1 MLRPLG
7 LRRTTWRPEAPAAR
21 GYFVDAWTD
30 TAAREPVS
38 DGRAT
43 ASAGELWSTAPDL
56 CRWAAFL
63 ADPDED
69 VLARDTVEEMH
80 AFQTMTDLEHW
91 TVGHGLALMLMR
103 KGERVFS
110 GHSGAH
116 LGFLS
121 AVACHRPTRT
131 GAAVV
136 TNSSAGIA
144 ITALGVEL
152 ADAVA
157 AAWPADPRVWHPGEE
172 PPGEL
177 EGVFGSWWS
186 EGQEYLFRYRDGWLE
201 AVLRDT
207 PDQQTTRFAREGE
220 DRYRAVDGLERG
232 ELLLVIRD
240 DAGTVSRLE
249 LASYP
254 FSRRPEP
261 MAGTAG

>member
-1 MLRPLG
+1 M
-7 LRRTTWRPEAPAAR
+7 
-21 GYFVDAWTD
+21 
-30 TAAREPVS
+30 
-38 DGRAT
+38 
-43 ASAGELWSTAPDL
+43 
-56 CRWAAFL
+56 
-63 ADPDED
+63 
-69 VLARDTVEEMH
+69 ARDTVEEMH
-80 AFQTMTDLEHW
+80 AFQTMTDLERW

-157 AAWPADPRVWHPGEE
+157 AAWPADPGVWHPGEE
-172 PPGEL
+172 PPAEL

-186 EGQEYLFRYRDGWLE
+186 EGQEYSFRYRDGCLE

-207 PDQQTTRFAREGE
+207 PDQQSTRFAREGE

-240 DAGTVSRLE
+240 EAGAVTRLE

-261 MAGTAG
+261 MAGTVD